1 MQGAACGRPLL
12 RAWSCVRQRGEP
24 REGAARADGCA
35 AIELCVN
42 RNNPSVHAYRHLG
55 FNVAA
60 EATTDISRG
69 FIMDDYLMR
78 KPLP

>member
-1 MQGAACGRPLL
+1 M
-12 RAWSCVRQRGEP
+12 RQRGEP

-35 AIELCVN
+35 AVELNVN
-42 RNNPSVHAYRHLG
+42 RNNPAVHAYKHLG
-55 FNVAA
+55 FDVAA
-60 EATTDISRG
+60 EVIANIGCG

>member
-12 RAWSCVRQRGEP
+12 RARSCVRQRGEP
-24 REGAARADGCA
+24 REGAAHADGRA

-42 RNNPSVHAYRHLG
+42 CNNPSVHAYRHLG
-55 FNVAA
+55 FDVAA
-60 EATTDISRG
+60 EATTDIGRG